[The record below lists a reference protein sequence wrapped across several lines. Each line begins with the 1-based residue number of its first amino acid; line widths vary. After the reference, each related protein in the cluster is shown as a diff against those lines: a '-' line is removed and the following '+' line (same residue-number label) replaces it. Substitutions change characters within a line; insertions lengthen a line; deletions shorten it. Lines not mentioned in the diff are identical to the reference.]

1 MGLVRVLDNGLH
13 SKRMADWALE
23 GCEDVGSALDELY
36 RLRIQM
42 TEDTRSAEV
51 AKAKALGY
59 LRRYFSL
66 VAFCG
71 YLRSGD
77 FEKAQFGTSD
87 KGLISS
93 SRLSLGRSIVSYTV
107 CFICQVSAFRLA
119 PPYRCR
125 ASEDGLLRGDGVG
138 RHNLLGS
145 AELSGWGGTRSRTT
159 LHASARSALR
169 VGWRSGMN

>member
-1 MGLVRVLDNGLH
+1 MGVCRRSAQSKKRLKSDSDPQQDAKHALWRLGEFRDVMGLVRVLDNGLH

-23 GCEDVGSALDELY
+23 GCDDVGSLLDELY

-51 AKAKALGY
+51 APKALGY

-107 CFICQVSAFRLA
+107 CFICQVSTFRLA
-119 PPYRCR
+119 PP
-125 ASEDGLLRGDGVG
+125 
-138 RHNLLGS
+138 
-145 AELSGWGGTRSRTT
+145 
-159 LHASARSALR
+159 
-169 VGWRSGMN
+169 